1 MEKNLFRFS
10 DYKLYLAQALRS
22 RGHGAKKEF
31 AKNCGIQN
39 SYLSQLLSGKVELSL
54 EQADKANLFLNHSED
69 EAHFFMLLVQKN
81 RAGTVSLKNYFQSQ
95 LEKLIEKR
103 TNLKEQVR
111 PKSEVSDLHREK
123 FYSSWMYAA
132 VQIGTTI
139 KNYQTVETLSRRMGL
154 STNKISEILKFLTEA
169 GLVSQ
174 KDGRFEMSTQS
185 THLEK
190 DSPLVY
196 QHHMNWRLRCLND
209 LEKQNQQSLHYS
221 TVMSLSEGAVKEI
234 KSILSQ
240 AVKTSNETMEKSSED
255 LLYSLGV
262 DFYEV

>member
-1 MEKNLFRFS
+1 M
-10 DYKLYLAQALRS
+10 LYLAQAFRV

-54 EQADKANLFLNHSED
+54 EQADKANQFLNHTED
-69 EAHFFMLLVQKN
+69 ESHFFMLLVQKN
-81 RAGTVSLKNYFQSQ
+81 RAGTVSLRSYFQIQ
-95 LEKLIEKR
+95 LDKLIEKQ
-103 TNLKEQVR
+103 TNLKEQVK
-111 PKSEVSDLHREK
+111 PKSEVSEVHREK
-123 FYSSWMYAA
+123 FYSSWMFAA

-139 KNYQTVETLSRRMGL
+139 KSLQTIEALSRRLGI
-154 STNKISEILKFLTEA
+154 SVNKTNEILKFLVEA
-169 GLVSQ
+169 GLVTQS
-174 KDGRFEMSTQS
+174 DGRFSMSTQS

-209 LEKQNQQSLHYS
+209 LEKQNQDSLHYS
-221 TVMSLSEGAVKEI
+221 TVMSLSAEAVKEI
-234 KSILSQ
+234 KGILSQ
-240 AVKTSNETMEKSSED
+240 AVKNSNETMEKSSED
-255 LLYSLGV
+255 ILYNLGV